1 MRLLGLVA
9 MLGQPVFGWIWS
21 RWLVQPYENWA
32 EVRRLDMPNLTFQ
45 TDNANKQTTP
55 PFRWNYPGNEVT
67 YNTDSYNTVRA
78 TDNLTTK
85 IFWDK

>member
-1 MRLLGLVA
+1 M
-9 MLGQPVFGWIWS
+9 
-21 RWLVQPYENWA
+21 VQPYENWA
-32 EVRRLDMPNLTFQ
+32 EVRRLDMPNLSFQ

-67 YNTDSYNTVRA
+67 YNTDSYNTVRDK
-78 TDNLTTK
+78 DNLTTK